1 MEKELLKN
9 LYFDA
14 TLSTADFVKKLAKST
29 PSITKVINRLLDEN
43 IIVECGFA
51 ESTGGRRPI
60 QFALN
65 PDLDFYILTISA
77 DQYFST
83 FTITNLNQI
92 IISEHRDI
100 SLELKCS
107 NSANLL
113 LAEIEKILASTPINR
128 NRLIGIGLSMPGFVN
143 SELGVNESYPI
154 SHHLY
159 GIKNTIEKK
168 YGIPTVIEND
178 SRCIALA
185 EKEFGLAK
193 NIENSLII
201 NLNWG
206 VGLGIIIN
214 GAVFKGESGF
224 AGEFS
229 HIPLSDNNTLCS
241 CGKRGCLEV
250 EASLNAAIRNTENDI
265 KKNEYSIYSTFVN
278 SNLNKIDALIE
289 ASNVGDQIAINN
301 LGKIG
306 YMLGKGISTL
316 IHILNPKQIIVS
328 GRGAELGRILNPQIQ
343 IAINEFCIPEIAKTT
358 NIQMS
363 ALNKYAQIKG
373 TAAIVVERHINSIL
387 TKNHQHKKLINE

>member
-1 MEKELLKN
+1 MEKEILKN
-9 LYFDA
+9 LYFDTA
-14 TLSTADFVKKLAKST
+14 LSIAELVKKLSKST
-29 PSITKVINRLLDEN
+29 PSITKVINHLLQEK

-65 PDLDFYILTISA
+65 PSLNFHILTISA

-83 FTITNLNQI
+83 FTLTDLGQNI
-92 IISEHRDI
+92 IAEHRDI
-100 SLELKCS
+100 PLELQS
-107 NSANLL
+107 DNSSDLL
-113 LAEIEKILASTPINR
+113 LSEVERILTSSAVPLD
-128 NRLIGIGLSMPGFVN
+128 RLIGIGLSMPGFVN
-143 SELGVNESYPI
+143 SELGVNESYPVT
-154 SHHLY
+154 HPLY
-159 GIKNTIEKK
+159 KIKNKIEKK
-168 YGIPTVIEND
+168 YKVATVIEND

-214 GAVFKGESGF
+214 GTVFKGESGF

-265 KKNEYSIYSTFVN
+265 EKNEYSIYSTFVK

-358 NIQMS
+358 QIQMS
-363 ALNKYAQIKG
+363 ELNKHAQVKG
-373 TAAIVVERHINSIL
+373 TAAIVAENHIGRIL
-387 TKNHQHKKLINE
+387 TK